1 MIESVEMVLRTC
13 SGMPVSS
20 LGLLL
25 LFLNRLSIFGLSL
38 KSNESQSK
46 LEPVF
51 EPFSCSSCSLSI
63 FNLLKCFFLA
73 QRDLGFCQV
82 SDVVVFSSVLLSL
95 LVLQRRIECRSCRKA
110 GVREEDVV
118 VNAATA
124 LLERNEM
131 TIMHR
136 IGASVR

>member
-1 MIESVEMVLRTC
+1 
-13 SGMPVSS
+13 
-20 LGLLL
+20 
-25 LFLNRLSIFGLSL
+25 
-38 KSNESQSK
+38 
-46 LEPVF
+46 
-51 EPFSCSSCSLSI
+51 
-63 FNLLKCFFLA
+63 
-73 QRDLGFCQV
+73 V

-110 GVREEDVV
+110 GVHREEDVV

-136 IGASVR
+136 IGAAVR